1 MTAFIAL
8 ALLLL
13 AATLWHLLAGLN
25 GPGAGRSRPSRAVPA
40 DAAPMT
46 LLREQQARIEAE
58 HHSGQ
63 LDAAA
68 FARARTDLARRVL
81 EATARAEPTERSA
94 HGKATAGALLLG
106 VPLLAAGLYLHLGQP
121 QAVQIEAQRATASP
135 QATLADVD
143 AMVRQMAQALENP
156 PPGQAPDP
164 NAWAMLARTQAGLQR
179 WADADR
185 SLQRALAL
193 QPDQVDWL
201 ADRADILGLV
211 GTPGAPAEAARLVAR
226 ALRLNPDHPKAL
238 ALAGGAAWERQD
250 LDAAEAHWR
259 RARGQVAEGSAFAAN
274 LDRSLQAVA
283 ERRGVASPST
293 AAAPAPVPL
302 QAAVP
307 AAATA
312 PAAESVLMGRIE
324 LAPSLQA
331 RLQPGDTLFITA
343 RAAPSPDAG
352 GAPASR
358 MPLAVIRRPATAL
371 ASDFRLDDSLAMAAG
386 HSLSSHF
393 ARKTPVVVEARI
405 SRSGQALP
413 QPGDLVGRS
422 APFTASAQG
431 VRVRIDRVQ
440 P

>member
-1 MTAFIAL
+1 MTGTATFMAL
-8 ALLLL
+8 AALLLL
-13 AATLWHLLAGLN
+13 AALWPLIGTLRDRG
-25 GPGAGRSRPSRAVPA
+25 GARPHSVQAS
-40 DAAPMT
+40 AAPVA

-58 HHSGQ
+58 HRSGQ
-63 LDAAA
+63 LDDGAYV
-68 FARARTDLARRVL
+68 RAQADLARRVL
-81 EATARAEPTERSA
+81 ETSARTEPPEQTGYRM
-94 HGKATAGALLLG
+94 ATAGILLLG
-106 VPLLAAGLYLHLGQP
+106 VPALATALYLQVGHP
-121 QAVQIEAQRATASP
+121 QAVQTQARQAGDAP

-156 PPGQAPDP
+156 PPGQAPDA
-164 NAWAMLARTQAGLQR
+164 NAWALLARTQAGLQR

-211 GTPGAPAEAARLVAR
+211 GTPGASTEAARLVDR

-250 LDAAEAHWR
+250 MAAAEAHWR
-259 RARGQVAEGSAFAAN
+259 RARSQVPDGSSFAAN

-283 ERRGVASPST
+283 EQRGALKTPQAPVAEASPLL
-293 AAAPAPVPL
+293 PAPVVQP
-302 QAAVP
+302 P
-307 AAATA
+307 A
-312 PAAESVLMGRIE
+312 PAAVLMGRIE
-324 LAPSLQA
+324 LAPALQS

-343 RAAPSPDAG
+343 RAAPSATAG
-352 GAPASR
+352 AAPASR
-358 MPLAVIRRPATAL
+358 MPLAVIRRPATAQ
-371 ASDFRLDDSLAMAAG
+371 ASDFRLDDALAMSPG

-393 ARKTPVVVEARI
+393 GQKTPVVVEARI

-413 QPGDLVGRS
+413 QPGDLLGRS
-422 APFTASAQG
+422 AVFTASAQG
-431 VRVRIDRVQ
+431 VRVLIDRVQ

>member
-1 MTAFIAL
+1 MTGTATFVAL
-8 ALLLL
+8 AALLLL
-13 AATLWHLLAGLN
+13 AVLWPLIGSLRDRG
-25 GPGAGRSRPSRAVPA
+25 GARPHSVQAS
-40 DAAPMT
+40 AAPVA

-58 HHSGQ
+58 HRSGQ
-63 LDAAA
+63 LDDGAYV
-68 FARARTDLARRVL
+68 RAQADLARRVL
-81 EATARAEPTERSA
+81 ETTARTEPPEQTGYRM
-94 HGKATAGALLLG
+94 ATAGILLLG
-106 VPLLAAGLYLHLGQP
+106 VPALATALYLQLGHP
-121 QAVQIEAQRATASP
+121 QAVQTQARQAGDAP

-156 PPGQAPDP
+156 PPGQAPDA
-164 NAWAMLARTQAGLQR
+164 NAWALLARTQAGLQR

-211 GTPGAPAEAARLVAR
+211 GTPGASIEAARLVDR

-250 LDAAEAHWR
+250 MAAAEAHWR
-259 RARGQVAEGSAFAAN
+259 RARSQVPDGSSFAAN

-283 ERRGVASPST
+283 EQRGALKTLQVPVAEASPLLP
-293 AAAPAPVPL
+293 APVVQPAAPA
-302 QAAVP
+302 A
-307 AAATA
+307 
-312 PAAESVLMGRIE
+312 VLMGRIE
-324 LAPSLQA
+324 LAPALQS

-343 RAAPSPDAG
+343 RAAPSATAG
-352 GAPASR
+352 AAPASR
-358 MPLAVIRRPATAL
+358 MPLAVIRRPATAQ
-371 ASDFRLDDSLAMAAG
+371 ASDFRLDDGLAMSPG

-393 ARKTPVVVEARI
+393 GQKTPVVVEARI

-413 QPGDLVGRS
+413 QPGDLLGRS
-422 APFTASAQG
+422 AVFTASAQG
-431 VRVRIDRVQ
+431 VRVLIDRVQ

>member
-1 MTAFIAL
+1 MTAFVVL

-13 AATLWHLLAGLN
+13 AATLWYLLGSLI
-25 GPGAGRSRPSRAVPA
+25 GPGAGVPSLSRPLPA
-40 DAAPMT
+40 DAAPLT
-46 LLREQQARIEAE
+46 LLREQQARIDTE
-58 HHSGQ
+58 HRSGQ

-68 FARARTDLARRVL
+68 HARAQSDLARRVL
-81 EATARAEPTERSA
+81 EATARAEPPEQAA
-94 HGKATAGALLLG
+94 HGKVTAGTLLLL
-106 VPLLAAGLYLHLGQP
+106 VPLLAAALYLHLGQP
-121 QAVQIEAQRATASP
+121 QAVQTAVQRATASP

-143 AMVRQMAQALENP
+143 AMVRQMAAALENP
-156 PPGQAPDP
+156 PAGQAPDP

-250 LDAAEAHWR
+250 VEAAEAHWR
-259 RARGQVAEGSAFAAN
+259 RARSRVADGSAFAAN

-283 ERRGVASPST
+283 ERRGALTSPAPMALTSTST
-293 AAAPAPVPL
+293 APPSPATPATAAPVA
-302 QAAVP
+302 
-307 AAATA
+307 
-312 PAAESVLMGRIE
+312 VLMGRIE
-324 LAPSLQA
+324 LAPALQA

-343 RAAPSPDAG
+343 RAAPSPGA

-358 MPLAVIRRPATAL
+358 MPLAVVRRPATAQ

-393 ARKTPVVVEARI
+393 AQKTPVVVEARI

-413 QPGDLVGRS
+413 QPGDLLGRS
-422 APFTASAQG
+422 AAFTGSAQG
-431 VRVRIDRVQ
+431 VRVLIDRVQ

>member
-1 MTAFIAL
+1 MTGTATFMAL
-8 ALLLL
+8 AALLLL
-13 AATLWHLLAGLN
+13 AALWPLIGTLRDRG
-25 GPGAGRSRPSRAVPA
+25 GARPHSVQAS
-40 DAAPMT
+40 AAPVA

-58 HHSGQ
+58 HRSGQ
-63 LDAAA
+63 LDDGAYV
-68 FARARTDLARRVL
+68 RAQADLARRVL
-81 EATARAEPTERSA
+81 ETSARTEPPEQTGYRM
-94 HGKATAGALLLG
+94 ATAGIMLLG
-106 VPLLAAGLYLHLGQP
+106 VPALATALYLQVGHP
-121 QAVQIEAQRATASP
+121 QAVQTQARQAGDAP

-156 PPGQAPDP
+156 PPGQAPDA
-164 NAWAMLARTQAGLQR
+164 NAWALLARTQAGLQR

-211 GTPGAPAEAARLVAR
+211 GTPGASIEAARLVDR

-250 LDAAEAHWR
+250 MAAAEAHWR
-259 RARGQVAEGSAFAAN
+259 RARSQVPDGSSFAAN

-283 ERRGVASPST
+283 EQRGALKTPQAPVAEASPLL
-293 AAAPAPVPL
+293 PAPVVQP
-302 QAAVP
+302 P
-307 AAATA
+307 A
-312 PAAESVLMGRIE
+312 PAAVLMGRIE
-324 LAPSLQA
+324 LAPALQS

-343 RAAPSPDAG
+343 RAAPSATAG
-352 GAPASR
+352 AAPASR
-358 MPLAVIRRPATAL
+358 MPLAVIRRPATAQ
-371 ASDFRLDDSLAMAAG
+371 ASDFRLDDALAMSPG

-393 ARKTPVVVEARI
+393 GQKTPVVVEARI

-413 QPGDLVGRS
+413 QPGDLLGRS
-422 APFTASAQG
+422 AVFTASAQG
-431 VRVRIDRVQ
+431 VRVLIDRVQ

>member
-1 MTAFIAL
+1 MTAFVAL

-13 AATLWHLLAGLN
+13 AASLWPLLGSLN
-25 GPGAGRSRPSRAVPA
+25 GRRSPRPHSVQAS
-40 DAAPMT
+40 AAPVA
-46 LLREQQARIEAE
+46 LLREQHARIEAE
-58 HHSGQ
+58 HRAGQ
-63 LDAAA
+63 IDETAY
-68 FARARTDLARRVL
+68 ARAQADLARRVL
-81 EATARAEPTERSA
+81 EASAQAEPPDQTAYRLV
-94 HGKATAGALLLG
+94 TAGVLLLG
-106 VPLLAAGLYLHLGQP
+106 VPLLATALYLHLGQP
-121 QAVQIEAQRATASP
+121 QAVQTEAQRISASP

-156 PPGQAPDP
+156 PAGQAPDP

-211 GTPGAPAEAARLVAR
+211 GTPGAPVEAARLVAR
-226 ALRLNPDHPKAL
+226 ALQLNPDHPKAL

-250 LDAAEAHWR
+250 MAVAEAHWR
-259 RARGQVAEGSAFAAN
+259 RARSQVADGSAFAAN

-283 ERRGVASPST
+283 ERRGAIASP
-293 AAAPAPVPL
+293 AVPL
-302 QAAVP
+302 AAVVATAGP
-307 AAATA
+307 AAATTAA
-312 PAAESVLMGRIE
+312 PAAAPPAVLMGRIE
-324 LAPSLQA
+324 LAAALQG

-343 RAAPSPDAG
+343 RAAPSPSAG

-358 MPLAVIRRPATAL
+358 MPLAVIRRPATAQ

-393 ARKTPVVVEARI
+393 AQKTPVVVEARI

-413 QPGDLVGRS
+413 QPGDLLGRS
-422 APFTASAQG
+422 AAFTASAQG
-431 VRVRIDRVQ
+431 VRVLIDRVQ

>member
-1 MTAFIAL
+1 MTAFVAL
-8 ALLLL
+8 CALLLV
-13 AATLWHLLAGLN
+13 AALWPLLNTLRDRS
-25 GPGAGRSRPSRAVPA
+25 GARPHSVQAS
-40 DAAPMT
+40 AAPVA

-58 HHSGQ
+58 YRNGR
-63 LDAAA
+63 LDERAY
-68 FARARTDLARRVL
+68 ARAQADLARRAL
-81 EATARAEPTERSA
+81 ETSARTEPPEQTGYRM
-94 HGKATAGALLLG
+94 ATAGILLLG
-106 VPLLAAGLYLHLGQP
+106 VPALAAALYVQLGHLP
-121 QAVQIEAQRATASP
+121 SVQVEARRAGDAP

-156 PPGQAPDP
+156 PPGQAPDA
-164 NAWAMLARTQAGLQR
+164 NAWALLARTQAGLQR

-211 GTPGAPAEAARLVAR
+211 GTPGASIEAARLVER

-250 LDAAEAHWR
+250 MATAEAHWR
-259 RARGQVAEGSAFAAN
+259 RARTQVPDGSSFAAN

-283 ERRGVASPST
+283 EQRGALKAPEAPAAPVAAAA
-293 AAAPAPVPL
+293 AAAPA
-302 QAAVP
+302 
-307 AAATA
+307 A
-312 PAAESVLMGRIE
+312 PAAVLMGRIE
-324 LAPSLQA
+324 LAPALQS

-343 RAAPSPDAG
+343 RAAPTATAG
-352 GAPASR
+352 AAPASR
-358 MPLAVIRRPATAL
+358 MPLAVIRRPATAQ
-371 ASDFRLDDSLAMAAG
+371 ASDFRLDDALAMSPG

-393 ARKTPVVVEARI
+393 GQKTPVVVEARI

-413 QPGDLVGRS
+413 QPGDLLGRS
-422 APFTASAQG
+422 AVFTASAQG
-431 VRVRIDRVQ
+431 VRVLIDRVQ

>member
-1 MTAFIAL
+1 MTGMTTFMAL
-8 ALLLL
+8 AALLLL
-13 AATLWHLLAGLN
+13 AALWPLIGTLRDRG
-25 GPGAGRSRPSRAVPA
+25 GARPHSVQAS
-40 DAAPMT
+40 AAPVA

-58 HHSGQ
+58 HRSGQ
-63 LDAAA
+63 LDDGAYV
-68 FARARTDLARRVL
+68 RAQADLARRVL
-81 EATARAEPTERSA
+81 ETSARTEPPEQTGYRM
-94 HGKATAGALLLG
+94 ATAGILLLG
-106 VPLLAAGLYLHLGQP
+106 VPALATALYLQVGHP
-121 QAVQIEAQRATASP
+121 QAVQTEARRAGDAP

-156 PPGQAPDP
+156 PPGQAPDA
-164 NAWAMLARTQAGLQR
+164 NAWALLARTQAGLQR

-211 GTPGAPAEAARLVAR
+211 GTPGASTEAARLVER

-250 LDAAEAHWR
+250 MAAAEAHWR
-259 RARGQVAEGSAFAAN
+259 RARSQVPDGSSFAAN

-283 ERRGVASPST
+283 EQRGALKAPQAQVTAPLAAPEAAPVAAPV
-293 AAAPAPVPL
+293 AAPA
-302 QAAVP
+302 A
-307 AAATA
+307 
-312 PAAESVLMGRIE
+312 VLMGRIE
-324 LAPSLQA
+324 LASALQS

-343 RAAPSPDAG
+343 RAAPSATAG
-352 GAPASR
+352 AAPASR
-358 MPLAVIRRPATAL
+358 MPLAVIRRPATAQ
-371 ASDFRLDDSLAMAAG
+371 ASDFRLDDALAMSPG

-393 ARKTPVVVEARI
+393 GQKTPVVVEARI

-413 QPGDLVGRS
+413 QPGDLLGRS
-422 APFTASAQG
+422 AVFTASAQG
-431 VRVRIDRVQ
+431 VRVLIDRVQ

>member
-1 MTAFIAL
+1 MTGFVAL
-8 ALLLL
+8 TLLLL
-13 AATLWHLLAGLN
+13 AAAL
-25 GPGAGRSRPSRAVPA
+25 GPLVCSLTSRRPDRPHSTMTS
-40 DAAPMT
+40 AAPVA

-58 HHSGQ
+58 HRAGQ
-63 LDAAA
+63 LDAMTY
-68 FARARTDLARRVL
+68 ARAQADLARRVL
-81 EATARAEPTERSA
+81 EASALNEPPDQSSFRL
-94 HGKATAGALLLG
+94 ATAGALLLG
-106 VPLLAAGLYLHLGQP
+106 VPVLAVALYLHLGQP
-121 QAVQIEAQRATASP
+121 QAVVTEAQRAAADP

-156 PPGQAPDP
+156 PAGQVPDAH
-164 NAWAMLARTQAGLQR
+164 AWALLARTQAGLQR

-211 GTPGAPAEAARLVAR
+211 GTPGAPAEAARLVER

-250 LDAAEAHWR
+250 IEAAEAHWR
-259 RARGQVAEGSAFAAN
+259 RARSRVADGTSFATS

-283 ERRGVASPST
+283 ERRGVAGS
-293 AAAPAPVPL
+293 APASASAPTPVAGPTPT
-302 QAAVP
+302 ASPAVL
-307 AAATA
+307 TGRVEVA
-312 PAAESVLMGRIE
+312 PAL
-324 LAPSLQA
+324 LA

-343 RAAPSPDAG
+343 RAAPTASAG
-352 GAPASR
+352 GAGASR
-358 MPLAVIRRPATAL
+358 MPLAVIRRPATGL
-371 ASDFRLDDSLAMAAG
+371 ASDFRLDDTLAMAVG

-393 ARKTPVVVEARI
+393 AQRTPVVVEARI

-413 QPGDLVGRS
+413 QPGDLLGRS
-422 APFTASAQG
+422 TAFTASAQG
-431 VRVRIDRVQ
+431 VHVLIDRIQ